1 MKLTRRQV
9 KVLIDLAKSRKE
21 YNYLYV
27 ENNHL
32 YVTNGHSAIQVKLQ
46 DALINGKYDIVPL
59 VTWYKLA
66 STKDTFDTND
76 ITNRVCD
83 SNINIGR
90 FFSEDTTSLSYI
102 NFDYKLFNKVV
113 SVFTHNAIKVSFNGE
128 HKPMTI
134 TSELDEGITAIVLP
148 MRIPND

>member
-9 KVLIDLAKSRKE
+9 KVLIDLAKSSE
-21 YNYLYV
+21 TYNYLYV

-32 YVTNGHSAIQVKLQ
+32 YVTNVYSAIQVKLQ
-46 DALINGKYDIVPL
+46 EPLINGKYDIAPL
-59 VTWYKLA
+59 ATWYKLA

-76 ITNRVCD
+76 ITNRVWD
-83 SNINIGR
+83 SGITFWRLFN
-90 FFSEDTTSLSYI
+90 EDTTSLSYI

-128 HKPMTI
+128 HEPMTI

-148 MRIPND
+148 MRIHND